1 MPRMIAA
8 ISAILAFLAMSLC
21 AGSQDPSPTAGLTTC
36 SPQRPDPERL
46 AADVFYLASD
56 ELEGRMAGSPG
67 ARLAAEYIADQF
79 SFIGLV
85 PPDLARSDYFQE
97 FSVMADARWG
107 ENNHLEISTPDLKKE
122 MVIGQD
128 YATLSLSANGSAAG
142 DVVFAGYGITETEYQ
157 WDDYAGIDAKGKIVL
172 CLRGEPRENDP
183 DCIFNGVNPTYCS
196 SLRWKVLN
204 AWNHGA
210 LALIVVT
217 GPNNIPEGQEDRLI
231 DIRGVPKFGQAEIPV
246 VQVSQDAAALLW
258 STMDAPLGMYQ
269 AEMDRDRM
277 PFGTVLQGIGVSL
290 TTEVERTA
298 QPAWNVAGILLGSDP
313 DLAGQYVIIGAHYDH
328 IGWGEVG
335 SRYEG
340 PDRQIH
346 NGADDNASGVSGVL
360 ELARLFAS
368 APQRPSRSIL
378 FICFSAEEIG
388 LLGSHAYLANPLVP
402 LDGTVAMINMDMI
415 GRIAPGQDG
424 VPVCTIQGTGS
435 ALEWA
440 DIVPNFTPDG
450 AVRLIGVSNPI
461 GGSDYINFFNAG
473 IPALN
478 FFSGVHEDYN
488 MPTDDAEKINYA
500 GMASLL
506 GAVCEIAERTADLP
520 AKLTFRQTENPPV
533 EPPDEG
539 QTGPS
544 YSVYLGTVPDFTR
557 TEGGFWI
564 SDVREGSPAAEGGL
578 KGGDQIIKVG
588 DYEVSDIQTYTAAL
602 GEYKPGDTVVI
613 VVKRDGEELNLTV
626 TFGSRDAS
634 R

>member
-8 ISAILAFLAMSLC
+8 ISAILTFLALWTGAAAQSPSL
-21 AGSQDPSPTAGLTTC
+21 TAGTSTG
-36 SPQRPDPERL
+36 PDPERL
-46 AADVFYLASD
+46 TADVFYLASD
-56 ELEGRMAGSPG
+56 ELEGRLAGSPG

-79 SFIGLV
+79 SSIGLV
-85 PPDLARSDYFQE
+85 PPDATLPDYYQE

-128 YATLSLSANGSAAG
+128 YATLSLSANKSAAG
-142 DVVFAGYGITETEYQ
+142 EVVFAGYGITAAEYN
-157 WDDYAGIDAKGKIVL
+157 WDDYAAIDVLGKIVF
-172 CLRGEPRENDP
+172 CLRGEPREDDP
-183 DCIFNGVNPTYCS
+183 DSIFNGVNPTYCS

-217 GPNNIPEGQEDRLI
+217 GPINIPEGQEDRLI

-246 VQVSQDAAALLW
+246 VQVSQEAAALLW
-258 STMDAPLGMYQ
+258 SSMDAPLAMYQ
-269 AEMDRDRM
+269 AEMDRNM
-277 PFGTVLQGIGVSL
+277 IPFGTLLEGISVSL
-290 TTEVERTA
+290 STEIERITR
-298 QPAWNVAGILLGSDP
+298 PAWNVAGILPGSDP
-313 DLAGQYVIIGAHYDH
+313 DLASQYVLIGAHYDH
-328 IGWGEVG
+328 IGWGQIG

-340 PDRQIH
+340 TDRQIH
-346 NGADDNASGVSGVL
+346 NGADDNASGVAGVL

-368 APQRPSRSIL
+368 ASQKPSRTIV
-378 FICFSAEEIG
+378 FICFSAEEMVI
-388 LLGSHAYLANPLVP
+388 LGSKAYLANPLVP
-402 LDGTVAMINMDMI
+402 LDSTVAMINMDMI

-440 DIVPNFTPDG
+440 DIVPDFTPDG
-450 AVRLIGVSNPI
+450 VVRLIGVSNPL
-461 GGSDYINFFNAG
+461 GGSDYIAFFNAG

-506 GAVCEIAERTADLP
+506 GAVYEIAERTADLP
-520 AKLTFRQTENPPV
+520 EKLTFRQSENPPV
-533 EPPDEG
+533 GPSDEG
-539 QTGPS
+539 QTGPG

-578 KGGDQIIKVG
+578 KGGDQIIRVG

-613 VVKRDGEELNLTV
+613 VVKRDGEELSLTV